1 MIIRYIKLLRNGD
14 CYTNC
19 LCTSSIIINLLILR
33 AGERWVKGGNVSRTI
48 FWCQICSIFLT
59 QYPDVKFAQGC
70 SRVLQQQFGWKPRR
84 QRPMPMS
91 FIFLPFLVIIVFLI
105 IVILVIILVILVTF
119 VCIFKWSRTKCPFL
133 QAGPYFWHGGLTN
146 ILIFV
151 KAVAGCVKIFSK
163 V

>member
-1 MIIRYIKLLRNGD
+1 MMIIRYIKLLRNGD

-19 LCTSSIIINLLILR
+19 LCTSSIIINLFILR
-33 AGERWVKGGNVSRTI
+33 AGERWVKGRN
-48 FWCQICSIFLT
+48 FLT
-59 QYPDVKFAQGC
+59 QYPDVKFVQGC

-133 QAGPYFWHGGLTN
+133 QAGPYFWHGGPTN